1 MSTQQGGFAGLD
13 RTLRNT
19 FGWYAVSKKEF
30 KDAIRSKGLGL
41 LGVIFTILFVSP
53 VAAALYL
60 DFGAGTGQ
68 QAQAIQQQGMQFL
81 LSNLYTNTVTLLVPI
96 VAIFVGFAAISKER
110 TSGSLKLLLSLP
122 YSRRDVLI
130 GKVVGRSAVLGV
142 PLLASLGMTALFL
155 VLSEVT
161 FKPELFGLFTLFSVL
176 FAIVFTAITVSI
188 SAAFSKSIWSAAA
201 SFIVYFYFTFVW
213 NGSVNTIGQLLQQE
227 LGVTGAGSWHT
238 VLLLKLLNPN
248 QAYKTL
254 TNSMLNTGDT
264 PELSARLSMFS
275 RNADQQTICTDV
287 LNGAWT
293 TNTVQIGGQTAQVPT
308 CAGGGTSV
316 PFYYSDP
323 VVLVAMVAW
332 IGIAAAVSYYTFDQ
346 VDL

>member
-1 MSTQQGGFAGLD
+1 MSTEAGGLSGLD

-19 FGWYAVSKKEF
+19 FGWYTVSKKEF
-30 KDAIRSKGLGL
+30 KDAIRSKGLWL
-41 LGVIFTILFVSP
+41 LGAIFTILFVSP

-60 DFGAGTGQ
+60 DFGAGTSQ

-122 YSRRDVLI
+122 HSRRDVLI
-130 GKVVGRSAVLGV
+130 GKVVGRCAVLGV
-142 PLLASLGMTALFL
+142 PLLAALGVTALFL
-155 VLSEVT
+155 VASEVA

-176 FAIVFTAITVSI
+176 FALVFVAITVSV
-188 SAAFSKSIWSAAA
+188 SAAFGKSLWSGAA
-201 SFIVYFYFTFVW
+201 SFMIYFYFTFVW
-213 NGSVNTIGQLLQQE
+213 NASVNSIGQLLQQQ
-227 LGVTGAGSWHT
+227 LGVTGAIRWHL
-238 VLLLKLLNPN
+238 VLLLKLANPN

-254 TNSMLNTGDT
+254 TSSMLNTGDT
-264 PELSARLSMFS
+264 PQLSARLSMFGQ
-275 RNADQQTICTDV
+275 NADRQTICTEV

-293 TNTVQIGGQTAQVPT
+293 SNTVEFGGQTVQVPT
-308 CAGGGTSV
+308 CAGGGSPV

-323 VVLVAMVAW
+323 AVLVAMVAW
-332 IGIAAAVSYYTFDQ
+332 IAVAAALSYYTFSV